1 MDVDALRTIR
11 HDTRGTANSLKM
23 CVTVLDVPMSD
34 DERVGFVEE
43 VIRAA
48 DRIAELMAAL
58 ESLPDDLAT
67 D

>member
-1 MDVDALRTIR
+1 MNVEALRTIR

-23 CVTVLDVPMSD
+23 CVTVLEVPMSD
-34 DERVGFVEE
+34 DERVDFVDE

-48 DRIAELMAAL
+48 DRIAELMTRL
-58 ESLPDDLAT
+58 ESLPDDVGT